1 MDADGG
7 ACDQGRDNAINLT
20 VNGEAHSGVYA
31 KTVSGEELEAN
42 ALSLVNTG
50 DDPAVAVVTSIAAP
64 AQPLPAGGNGF
75 KISRAYYTLDGT
87 EANVTEAKQNDRFVV
102 VLTVTEENVWPSR
115 LLVTDLLPAGLEA
128 DNPRLVSSAELGN
141 FAWLGQT
148 QVAHT
153 EFRTDRFV
161 AALDP
166 STSGARTFNLAY
178 VSGR

>member
-1 MDADGG
+1 M
-7 ACDQGRDNAINLT
+7 N
-20 VNGEAHSGVYA
+20 V
-31 KTVSGEELEAN
+31 
-42 ALSLVNTG
+42 G

-64 AQPLPAGGNGF
+64 AQPLPAGGDGF

-87 EANVTEAKQNDRFVV
+87 ETNITEAKQNDRFVV
-102 VLTVTEENVWPSR
+102 VLSVTEMNTWPSR

-128 DNPRLVSSAELGN
+128 DNPRLVGSAELGN

-166 STSGARTFNLAY
+166 STSGARSFNLAY
-178 VSGR
+178 VVRAVTPGTYILPAASVEDMYRPGFSARTATGRMSVVD